1 MHAHSMHAYN
11 TRTNRGTK
19 TEDAI
24 ENTGE
29 KKRKIERTHNRKK
42 RQKKK

>member
-1 MHAHSMHAYN
+1 MHAHN

-24 ENTGE
+24 EKTGK
-29 KKRKIERTHNRKK
+29 KKRKVERTHNRKK
-42 RQKKK
+42 RQEKK